1 MYYQFQAPVL
11 SIRVDS
17 IIGGIR
23 GDERERKCRHFWN
36 GEWEEVGND
45 RKEKGRTVGAGIG
58 RDI

>member
-23 GDERERKCRHFWN
+23 GMRGRENVVCSRK
-36 GEWEEVGND
+36 GEEVLERGVGD
-45 RKEKGRTVGAGIG
+45 GGRRTVGAGIG